1 MIGAAFMRHFNFNRT
16 TLLPVFY
23 SAFCAILLSSSSLY
37 AQDGV
42 VYPANAEDVSY
53 AELDNLPDWR
63 GLWFPAFGQVG
74 GDEPVLIGEAK
85 EIWEMHQARF
95 AADPG
100 YEVLETT
107 SNCEPD
113 GFPYIMNFPYS
124 IEFLFTPGKITVI
137 QEALMQVRRIFT
149 DGRPLPSRDDVDPNY
164 FGYSRGHWEGDTL
177 VVTTIG
183 TQSGQRLAR
192 AGISNSDMLTTTER
206 LYLDPDNPD
215 VLHLEY
221 IFEDPKVLAEPWLVT
236 YTYRR
241 DRTWEQIEYI
251 CAQNDRHMLDA
262 EGKTLVPEELRN

>member
-1 MIGAAFMRHFNFNRT
+1 MT
-16 TLLPVFY
+16 YKTLL
-23 SAFCAILLSSSSLY
+23 CTLMTTGLLTATAAQ

-42 VYPANAEDVSY
+42 VYPANSPDASY
-53 AELDNLPDWR
+53 APLDDLPDWR

-85 EIWEMHQARF
+85 ETWEMHEALLAQ
-95 AADPG
+95 G
-100 YEVLETT
+100 NYEVPETNN
-107 SNCEPD
+107 NCEPD

-149 DGRPLPSRDDVDPNY
+149 DGRPMPDRDELDPNY

-183 TQSGQRLAR
+183 TQPGQRLGR
-192 AGISNSDMLTTTER
+192 AGIANSDMLTTTER
-206 LYLDPDNPD
+206 IYLDPDDPD
-215 VLHLEY
+215 ILHLDY
-221 IFEDPKVLAEPWLVT
+221 TFEDPKVLAQPWHMT
-236 YTYRR
+236 HTYRR

-251 CAQNDRHMLDA
+251 CAQNNRHMLD
-262 EGKTLVPEELRN
+262 ENGQTLPPEEIRN

>member
-1 MIGAAFMRHFNFNRT
+1 MKYV
-16 TLLPVFY
+16 TL
-23 SAFCAILLSSSSLY
+23 ISSLFTAAMFTGATAT
-37 AQDGV
+37 AQDDV
-42 VYPANAEDVSY
+42 VYPANDANASY

-100 YEVLETT
+100 YDVLETT

-124 IEFLFTPGKITVI
+124 LEFLFTPGKVTVI

-149 DGRPLPSRDDVDPNY
+149 DGRPMPDRDTLDPNY

-183 TQSGQRLAR
+183 TQAGQRLGR
-192 AGISNSDMLTTTER
+192 AGIANSDQLTVTER
-206 LYLDPDNPD
+206 IYLDPDNPD
-215 VLHLEY
+215 QLHLDFT
-221 IFEDPKVLAEPWLVT
+221 FEDPKVLAQPWHMT
-236 YTYRR
+236 HTFRR

-251 CAQNDRHMLDA
+251 CAQNDRHMLTDD
-262 EGKTLVPEELRN
+262 GQTLVPEEIRN